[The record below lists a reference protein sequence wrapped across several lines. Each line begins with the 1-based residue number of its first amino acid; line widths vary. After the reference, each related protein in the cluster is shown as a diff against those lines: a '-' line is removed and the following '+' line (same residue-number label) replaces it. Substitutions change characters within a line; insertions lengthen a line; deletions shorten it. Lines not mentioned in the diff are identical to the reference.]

1 MVAVRPFVG
10 ALLNAEWIDRVPAP
24 AYDALSVADRQAF
37 RLAHP
42 LSYLNVTRAPEDEPD
57 AETVTNAELIERGRV
72 TLDRLLD
79 EGAFDFVDT
88 PRLCLYRLIDGDHE
102 QTALVCDVPVEAYQ
116 QSEIR
121 IHEQIRAV
129 RAELLAE
136 HLVGIG
142 HSSSPIALTV
152 QSTEPLAALF
162 AAARDG
168 EPAIDFVAPDGLQQT
183 VWTIDD
189 PDLAAGLIDALADA
203 EAIIIDGH
211 HRAAAAEVVASQTGG
226 AGATDHMLAALFL
239 DTELRM
245 GSFHRWVPDVS
256 AEEAAAVVAEL
267 STRFDV
273 VAESGPFMPEGGELG
288 VCAGSGWHRVRL
300 GAPRNST
307 DPDERLASLDPVVL
321 QRDILAALMGID
333 DPGSDPRLRN
343 LADIS
348 VDALNDV
355 VRVRGGIAFAVAP
368 LRMDDLLVVAGA
380 GLTMPPKSTYF
391 TPKVRSGLFLRPQSD
406 RPSA

>member
-1 MVAVRPFVG
+1 MVAIHPVVV
-10 ALLNAEWIDRVPAP
+10 ALVNAEWIDSVPAP

-57 AETVTNAELIERGRV
+57 STTVTNDELIARGRV
-72 TLDRLLD
+72 TLDRLLA

-88 PRLCLYRLIDGDHE
+88 PRFFLYRLIDGDHK
-102 QTALVCDVPVEAYQ
+102 QTALVCDVPVEAYERA
-116 QSEIR
+116 EIR

-136 HLVGIG
+136 HLVGVG

-152 QSTEPLAALF
+152 RSSDHLSALY
-162 AAARDG
+162 ATAR
-168 EPAIDFVAPDGLQQT
+168 EATPVIDFVAPDGLQQT

-189 PDLAAGLIDALADA
+189 DALAANLIEALADS

-211 HRAAAAEVVASQTGG
+211 HRAAAAQVVAAKTGG
-226 AGATDHMLAALFL
+226 AGATGRMLAAIFL
-239 DTELRM
+239 DVDLRM

-256 AEEAAAVVAEL
+256 GDAAAAVVAEL
-267 STRFDV
+267 KNRYEV
-273 VAESGPFMPEGGELG
+273 VDEAGSFLPERGELG
-288 VCAGSGWHRVRL
+288 VCVADGWYRVRL
-300 GAPRNST
+300 AASV
-307 DPDERLASLDPVVL
+307 DPSDPHERLSSLDPVVL

-355 VRVRGGIAFAVAP
+355 VEADGGIAFAVAP
-368 LRMDDLLVVAGA
+368 LQMDDLLVVAGA

-391 TPKVRSGLFLRPQSD
+391 TPKVRSGLFLRPQ
-406 RPSA
+406 A